1 MLEKFTEIL
10 IFILVLGFLIFL
22 HELGHYLTSKLFKFP
37 VEEFGFGLPPR
48 LFKLFKIGE
57 TEFTINALPF
67 GAFVRPK
74 GENDPTVVGGM
85 AAAPAWQRLIVL
97 LGGPVMNLATGI
109 LLFSLVFSRTGVP
122 DESTVKIVEVGPNTP
137 AALSGILADDIV
149 KQINGLPV
157 TSTEFMISQIKEN
170 AGKEVTLLVERN
182 GQTLELHPTPR
193 VNPPPNEGSLG
204 VVLGNPLLKNTTWL
218 QTIPFAGRMAYNQ
231 IDQLL
236 SLPGNLISGAI
247 RPEEAR
253 LVGPVGMFQIFS
265 NATEMDAQNA
275 DSGDPLTSSNRLW
288 FMAVISVALGITNL
302 LPIPALDGGR
312 ILFLIPEI
320 FLRKRVP
327 ARYENVVHL
336 VGMMLLLGLM
346 VYITVQDIILASS

>member
-1 MLEKFTEIL
+1 MLEKFAEIL
-10 IFILVLGFLIFL
+10 LFILVLGFLIFL

-109 LLFSLVFSRTGVP
+109 LLYSLLFTRTGVP
-122 DESTVKIVEVGPNTP
+122 DESTVNIAIVVPNSP
-137 AALSGILADDIV
+137 AALSGLLAEDIV
-149 KQINGLPV
+149 RQINGIPV
-157 TSTEFMISQIKEN
+157 TSVDMLISKVKEN
-170 AGKEVTLLVERN
+170 VGKEVTLLIERN
-182 GQTLELHPTPR
+182 GQTLELRPTPR
-193 VNPPPNEGSLG
+193 INPPPNEGSLG
-204 VVLGNPLLKNTTWL
+204 VVLGNPLLENTSWL
-218 QTIPFAGRMAYNQ
+218 QTIPYAGRMAYYQ

-236 SLPGNLISGAI
+236 SLPGKLIGGLI
-247 RPEEAR
+247 LPEEAR
-253 LVGPVGMFQIFS
+253 VMGPVGMFQIF
-265 NATEMDAQNA
+265 ADAAEMDAQNA
-275 DSGDPLTSSNRLW
+275 GSGDPLTSSNRLG
-288 FMAVISVALGITNL
+288 FIAQISVALGIANL

-327 ARYENVVHL
+327 ARYENVVHF

-346 VYITVQDIILASS
+346 VYITIQDILFIIS